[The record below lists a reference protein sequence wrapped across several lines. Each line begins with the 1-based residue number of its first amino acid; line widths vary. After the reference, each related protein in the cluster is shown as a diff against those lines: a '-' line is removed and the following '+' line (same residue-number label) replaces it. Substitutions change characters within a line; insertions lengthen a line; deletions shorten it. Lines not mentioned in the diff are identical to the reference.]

1 MYAVSFSVL
10 EYSIGWIGP
19 HPYIHLTVYVCV
31 ASSMELKQILHLSTL
46 LYNVFWCMYIAML
59 GKSMLRGT
67 MRDSVINSSKYFSK
81 MFVPVRFQQQG
92 MRDLV
97 NPHLHQHL
105 VHQHLVLPVFLM
117 LPILMDI

>member
-1 MYAVSFSVL
+1 
-10 EYSIGWIGP
+10 
-19 HPYIHLTVYVCV
+19 
-31 ASSMELKQILHLSTL
+31 
-46 LYNVFWCMYIAML
+46 ML

-105 VHQHLVLPVFLM
+105 VHQHLVLPVFFNVTHSDGYIAIYHYGLN
-117 LPILMDI
+117 LHFPND